1 MDYRNLLNSVGAP
14 NSFYG
19 VRNFDIDTSAFS
31 SNNPYTE
38 QMRLARNKTDYKRL
52 QTQAIQWEA
61 NIAKNNIDL
70 ENQRALRDEEREYN
84 DYSSQVSRMR
94 KAGLNPDILLSNGA
108 GSGAGSGGSVSAPQ
122 MSDTDLTDL
131 STPMETA
138 QTVSGVMSG
147 VGSLVSSVVGS
158 ASGIVDMVSTIS
170 LLGGNVRKTNA
181 EATKAEADASVA
193 NKQSVLRTVGDSVD
207 LASTLA
213 SLYPVSQNED
223 GTPIIPTLEDVNGF
237 LGKFGIDGASN
248 IGPIMHDIMKNPSS
262 KALYNKLID
271 AGNREEARNLSRGF
285 DFYRSLENLQA
296 SLELTSLQSSNYIA
310 SFDKNLNQLLSMS
323 SVAQQTVSNMELEQ
337 SVIESG
343 LRNQQVDA
351 EFLAVRLRHDF
362 DSFNACLAQNAE
374 VVKDLRQRL
383 KDVEDNPDVAGTTEG
398 LYLIRNLRSQI
409 MQVETAMS
417 GDIRGFLD
425 VLQSANSTSY
435 MTDSLGLSTP
445 DAQMKHN
452 RNGKPTDPNVKLKD
466 GFLNGNRGVINFH
479 NFMVSNYLEDP
490 GSWYERASVVINGL
504 ITGATA
510 GLGMYYGFR
519 GSKGIKTTNRTVIK
533 EPLVGR
539 KGTMTNYFEEVR
551 NIQ

>member
-1 MDYRNLLNSVGAP
+1 MADNLYVHSNYGQEHFDDDISVL
-14 NSFYG
+14 
-19 VRNFDIDTSAFS
+19 S
-31 SNNPYTE
+31 SGNPYIE
-38 QMRLARNKTDYKRL
+38 QMRVASNKTDYKRL
-52 QTQAIQWEA
+52 HTQAIQWEA
-61 NIAKNNIDL
+61 NIAKNNIDM

-108 GSGAGSGGSVSAPQ
+108 GSGAGSGGSASAPQ

-138 QTVSGVMSG
+138 QTASGVMSG
-147 VGSLVSSVVGS
+147 VGSLVSGVVGS
-158 ASGIVDMVSTIS
+158 ASGILDMISTIS

-193 NKQSVLRTVGDSVD
+193 QKQSVLRTVSDSVG

-213 SLYPVSQNED
+213 SLYPVSQNDD
-223 GTPIIPTLEDVNGF
+223 GSPIIPTLEDVNSF

-248 IGPIMHDIMKNPSS
+248 IGPIMHDIMKNPAS
-262 KALYNKLID
+262 KALYSKLID
-271 AGNREEARNLSRGF
+271 AGNREEARNISRGF
-285 DFYRSLENLQA
+285 DFYRSVESLQA
-296 SLELTSLQSSNYIA
+296 SLELTSLQSSNYIS

-343 LRNQQVDA
+343 LRNRQVDA
-351 EFLAVRLRHDF
+351 EFFSVRLRNDF
-362 DSFNACLAQNAE
+362 DSFNTCLSQNAE

-383 KDVEDNPDVAGTTEG
+383 KDIEDNPDVASTTEG
-398 LYLIRNLRSQI
+398 LYLIRNLRAQI

-417 GDIRGFLD
+417 NDIRGFLN

-445 DAQMKHN
+445 DAQMNHN
-452 RNGKPTDPNVKLKD
+452 RKGKPTSPNVKLKD
-466 GFLNGNRGVINFH
+466 GFLNNNRGVINFH

-490 GSWYERASVVINGL
+490 GAWYERASGVINGL

-519 GSKGIKTTNRTVIK
+519 GSRGTKITNRTVIN
-533 EPLVGR
+533 EPLAHR
-539 KGTMTNYFEEVR
+539 KGTMTNYVEEVR
-551 NIQ
+551 TVQ